1 MSSPSFFIY
10 TEILTHK
17 SYIKLKSIKFEQMEL
32 SFMQNIGDTLKFIR
46 KSKNLT
52 QQETCTNASVVLTI
66 KKSKII
72 KSCLVWIVLSK
83 SYLISI

>member
-17 SYIKLKSIKFEQMEL
+17 SYIKLKSIKFEHMEL

-52 QQETCTNASVVLTI
+52 QQETCTNALSRSNYQKI
-66 KKSKII
+66 KII
-72 KSCLVWIVLSK
+72 KSCLVWTVLSK